1 MTNFPWSG
9 QPEPGA
15 GKAPR
20 LREWGRLAVLGLLL
34 VLAFLSVDSAVL
46 DFRYSQ
52 RLFYHLLIAKVPPA
66 ELAQR
71 AFLSGAL
78 SLAILAATGLV
89 SWRRY
94 AQEAL
99 WEGERL
105 LASIFASVQEGL
117 IIKDADFNVIRVN
130 PVVEGWFAHAL
141 PVVGKKC
148 YQAFRGQKEPCEG
161 CPSREALE
169 TGRPAHAEVPKFG
182 PGGEGVGWLDLYAFP
197 LTDPYTGQRS
207 GVIEFLRDITE
218 RKEAEAALRE
228 SEARHRSLVENIN
241 LGITLI
247 DSDYRILMTNAA
259 QGRMF
264 KKPPGDFVHRHCFRE
279 FEKRETVCEHCPGT
293 KAMATGL
300 PAEAEVEGVRDDGSR
315 ITAHIFAFPTFGADG
330 QVSGF
335 VEVVE
340 DVTDKRRAEAALRES
355 EARYRL
361 LVNNIPAVVFKGY
374 LDWTLDL
381 VDDKIQELTGYSQ
394 EDFNSRRLKWTDVM
408 LPEDLEAARQV
419 FRQALKTTRQY
430 VREYR
435 IRHKDGRILW
445 IQARGQI
452 LCDLEGKVEYISGV
466 FFDITEHKMAEE
478 ALRQSRASLA
488 EAQRIA
494 HLGNW
499 EWHIPT
505 DELHWSD
512 EIYRI
517 FGLTPQQFGATYQA
531 FLDAVH
537 PEDRLKV
544 QETVNRALYQGQPFH
559 MGHRILRPDG
569 QERFVYEQGEVTF
582 DAGGRPLRMLGTV
595 QDITEIK
602 AAQSALG
609 ESERRY
615 RLLAENVTDV
625 IWTMGLDLKFTYVS
639 PSVSLFTGY
648 TPEEAQT
655 LSLEEIL
662 TPASLELAKARLGE
676 ELARGQAHPEEA
688 PRSAILELEHRA
700 KDGGTVWAE
709 VKASFL
715 KDARGNFTGILGVS
729 RDITGRKELEEQLR
743 QAQKME
749 VVGRLAGGVA
759 HDFNNLLTAIL
770 GYSELL
776 DAALEEGAPGRQD
789 VLEIKKAGERAAL
802 LTRQLL
808 AFSRRQVL
816 KPKLLNLNKVVEN
829 LGRMLKRVIGEDIEL
844 AVVPGPGLGLVRAD
858 PGQMEQVVLNL
869 ALNARDAMPQ
879 GGRLT
884 ITTANAELDEEYCR
898 LHPEVAPG
906 PYVLL
911 SVSDTGCGMDAA
923 TAAKIFEP
931 FFTTKEVG
939 KGTGLGLSMVYG
951 IIRQSG
957 GHVWVDSK
965 PGQGTT
971 FKIYLPRV
979 EAAPETVARE
989 GMPPAPLRG
998 RETILLV
1005 EDEPVVRQV
1014 ARRILTTY
1022 GYTVLEAGSG
1032 PEALQVLEDSP
1043 VPVHLA
1049 LTDVVMPGMNGR
1061 ELARELSARRP
1072 EMKVLYM
1079 SGYAGN
1085 GIVHQGVLEEGVA
1098 YIQKPFEARAL
1109 ARLVRELLDASGPAT
1124 DG

>member
-1 MTNFPWSG
+1 MAARSFP
-9 QPEPGA
+9 
-15 GKAPR
+15 
-20 LREWGRLAVLGLLL
+20 LREWGQLVVLGLLL
-34 VLAFLSVDSAVL
+34 VLAFLSVDSTVL

-52 RLFYHLLIAKVPPA
+52 RLFYNLLILKVPPA

-71 AFLSGAL
+71 AFLSGAF
-78 SLAILAATGLV
+78 SLFILAATALF

-94 AQEAL
+94 TQEAL

-117 IIKDADFNVIRVN
+117 IIKDEDFNIIRVN
-130 PVVEGWFAHAL
+130 PVVEQWFAHAMPL
-141 PVVGKKC
+141 VGKKC
-148 YQAFRGQKEPCEG
+148 YQAFMGRQEPCEA
-161 CPSREALE
+161 CPSRRALA
-169 TGRPAHAEVPKFG
+169 TGQIAYGEVSRIG
-182 PGGEGVGWLDLYAFP
+182 PDGGPVGWLDLYAFP
-197 LTDPYTGQRS
+197 LVDPATGHKG

-228 SEARHRSLVENIN
+228 SKDRYRALVENIN

-247 DSDYRILMTNAA
+247 DSDYRIVMTNAA
-259 QGRMF
+259 QGRF
-264 KKPPGDFVHRHCFRE
+264 FQKPALDFIGKECFRE
-279 FEKRETVCEHCPGT
+279 FEKREAVCTHCPGT
-293 KAMATGL
+293 QAMATGL
-300 PAEAEVEGVRDDGSR
+300 PAEAETEGVRDDGSR
-315 ITAHIFAFPTFGADG
+315 IAVHIYAFPTFGEDG
-330 QVSGF
+330 QVTGF
-335 VEVVE
+335 IEVVE
-340 DVTDKRRAEAALRES
+340 DITARRQARTALSES

-381 VDDKIQELTGYSQ
+381 VDDKIRELTGYSQ

-408 LPEDLEAARQV
+408 LPEDLKGAREV
-419 FRQALKTTRQY
+419 FRQALKTNRQY

-435 IRHKDGRILW
+435 IRHQDGRILW

-466 FFDITEHKMAEE
+466 FFDISEHKMAEE
-478 ALRQSRASLA
+478 ALRQSQASLA

-494 HLGNW
+494 HIGNW
-499 EWHIPT
+499 EWHIPA
-505 DELHWSD
+505 DQLSWSD

-517 FGLTPQQFGATYQA
+517 FGLTPQQFGATYRA

-537 PEDRLKV
+537 PEDRFQV
-544 QETVNRALYQGQPFH
+544 QEAVNRALYQGQRYH
-559 MGHRILRPDG
+559 IGHRILRPDG

-602 AAQSALG
+602 GAQAALE

-625 IWTMGLDLKFTYVS
+625 IWTMDLDRKFTYVS
-639 PSVSLFTGY
+639 PSVRLFTGY
-648 TPEEAQT
+648 TPEET
-655 LSLEEIL
+655 LALTLEETL
-662 TPASLELAKARLGE
+662 TPASLELAQTRLAE
-676 ELARGQAHPEEA
+676 ESALAQAQPEGQ
-688 PRSAILELEHRA
+688 PRPATLELELRT
-700 KDGGTVWAE
+700 KNGGTVCAE
-709 VKASFL
+709 VRGSFL
-715 KDARGNFTGILGVS
+715 KDAQGNLTGVLGVS
-729 RDITGRKELEEQLR
+729 RDITGRKQLEEQLR

-770 GYSELL
+770 GYCELL
-776 DAALEEGAPGRQD
+776 LAAQEEGAPGRQD

-816 KPKLLNLNKVVEN
+816 KPKLLNLNKVMDD
-829 LGRMLKRVIGEDIEL
+829 LGQMLQRVIGEDIEL
-844 AVVPGPGLGLVRAD
+844 AVLPGPGLGLVLAD
-858 PGQMEQVVLNL
+858 PGQMEQVILNL
-869 ALNARDAMPQ
+869 AVNARDAMPQ

-884 ITTANAELDEEYCR
+884 IKTANVDLDENYARSHTGLE
-898 LHPEVAPG
+898 PG

-911 SVSDTGCGMDAA
+911 AVSDTGCGMEAQTRA
-923 TAAKIFEP
+923 NIFEP

-957 GHVWVDSK
+957 GHIWVYSE
-965 PGQGTT
+965 PGQGTM
-971 FKIYLPRV
+971 FKIYLPRLAAAQ
-979 EAAPETVARE
+979 EAPAKGLAPEV
-989 GMPPAPLRG
+989 PDKG

-1005 EDEPVVRQV
+1005 EDEEVVRRV
-1014 ARRILTTY
+1014 AHRILAAY
-1022 GYTVLEAGSG
+1022 GYTVLDARDGHD
-1032 PEALQVLEDSP
+1032 AVQVLEGQAG
-1043 VPVHLA
+1043 PVHLV
-1049 LTDVVMPGMNGR
+1049 LTDLVMPGMNGR
-1061 ELARELSARRP
+1061 ELARELSTRRP
-1072 EMKVLYM
+1072 EMKILFM
-1079 SGYAGN
+1079 SGYAEN
-1085 GIVHQGVLEEGVA
+1085 GIVNQGVLEEGIA
-1098 YIQKPFEARAL
+1098 YIQKPFEARVL
-1109 ARLVRELLDASGPAT
+1109 ARRVRELLDASSLAT